1 MKSHPANDR
10 PERIISRA
18 VRSTALLGGLLVLL
32 APCAAMPAMILRGT
46 GNTFA
51 IRESPIY
58 LILAAVIGASG
69 AIFLC
74 LAGLIHKR
82 QVWAAIA
89 GIVFTSLWILLAFLL
104 LLGTLLVPN
113 LTGTIAAGILIAMLV
128 GLIIQQARVLGAV
141 REEQLGARGFTPLLP
156 DAQGPRPRE

>member
-1 MKSHPANDR
+1 MKSPPANDR

-69 AIFLC
+69 ALTGYGGGMS
-74 LAGLIHKR
+74 AKK
-82 QVWAAIA
+82 W
-89 GIVFTSLWILLAFLL
+89 LLAHEERYKIV
-104 LLGTLLVPN
+104 T
-113 LTGTIAAGILIAMLV
+113 AA
-128 GLIIQQARVLGAV
+128 
-141 REEQLGARGFTPLLP
+141 
-156 DAQGPRPRE
+156 RPH